1 MRPMSL
7 EDFRQL
13 EDGQEVWLSYHAVN
27 SGRFKWRHKAVKDD
41 RVIGQFQYAD
51 ASGWSKVGDYLYES
65 QCRGTRCV
73 CRGSGAEPVHREED
87 DQ

>member
-13 EDGQEVWLSYHAVN
+13 EEGQEVWLSYHDGN
-27 SGRFKWRHKAVKDD
+27 SGLFKSRHKAVKDD
-41 RVIGQFQYAD
+41 RVICQFQY
-51 ASGWSKVGDYLYES
+51 SYMSEWSSVSDYLYES
-65 QCRGTRCV
+65 QSRGTRCV